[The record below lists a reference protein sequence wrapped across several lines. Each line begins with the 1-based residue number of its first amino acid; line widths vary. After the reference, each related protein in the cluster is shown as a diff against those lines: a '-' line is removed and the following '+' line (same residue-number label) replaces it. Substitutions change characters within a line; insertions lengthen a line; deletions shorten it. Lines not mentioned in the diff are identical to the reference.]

1 MGKKSTPKAPAAPD
15 PVKTAAAQAEL
26 NTKSAITQANLNRI
40 DQVTPQGTLTYTQ
53 TGTNADGTPKYTQT
67 QAYSPEQ
74 QNLYNQEVQVDSGLN
89 QLAVNNLGRVA
100 DVQSKPFTFDGMT
113 PTSAVSSNANN
124 IQTGLDY
131 SGVSAMP
138 TGDSFDAT
146 SKAAADAVYNQAAS
160 RLDPQYAQLEA
171 QERNR
176 LINSGISENSQAY
189 RTALDNFGRSRS
201 DAYNQANY
209 SSIAAGLAAQ
219 DQGFDQALQSRQQGV
234 SEVNQQGAFRNT
246 AANQQ
251 YNTNL
256 SAANQNNTVRQQQ
269 IQEASYLRNLPI
281 NDIAALL
288 GTGGSVSNPEFQSFS
303 QVGVA
308 APDYQGAVYQNYNAA
323 NQQYQAA
330 QQARSQGLGS
340 IFGLAGSLGAAA
352 ISDRRLKHSIKRVG
366 ELANGIATYVYSY
379 KGSAKRHFGVMAQE
393 VQQRLPDAVGQLSD
407 GTMFV
412 NYRKV
417 WGNAAA
423 A

>member
-1 MGKKSTPKAPAAPD
+1 MA
-15 PVKTAAAQAEL
+15 TANAQAEA
-26 NTKSAITQANLNRI
+26 NTKAAITQANLNRI
-40 DQVTPQGTLTYTQ
+40 DQVTPQGTLAYTQ
-53 TGTNADGTPKYTQT
+53 TGTYADGTPKYTQT
-67 QAYSPEQ
+67 QTYSPEQ
-74 QNLYNQEVQVDSGLN
+74 QNLYNQEVQVDAGLN
-89 QLAVNNLGRVA
+89 QLAVNNLDRVA
-100 DVQSKPFTFDGMT
+100 QAQNTPFNFDNMT
-113 PTSAVSSNANN
+113 PTRAVQPNTSA

-146 SKAAADAVYNQAAS
+146 SKAAADAVYKQAAS

-171 QERNR
+171 AERNR

-219 DQGFDQALQSRQQGV
+219 DQGFDQALASRQQGV
-234 SEVNQQGAFRNT
+234 SEVNQQGAFRNN
-246 AANQQ
+246 AANQS
-251 YNTNL
+251 YNTDL
-256 SAANQNNTVRQQQ
+256 SAANQNNAVRQQQ

-288 GTGGSVSNPEFQSFS
+288 GTGGQVSGPQFQDFA

-308 APDYQGAVYQNYNAA
+308 APDYQGAVQSNYNAQM
-323 NQQYQAA
+323 QQYTAQ
-330 QQARSQGLGS
+330 QQARSQGIGS
-340 IFGLAGSLGAAA
+340 IFGALGSLGGAA
-352 ISDRRLKHSIKRVG
+352 ILSDRRLKHSIKRIG
-366 ELANGIATYVYSY
+366 ELANGIGTYVYSY
-379 KGSAKRHFGVMAQE
+379 VGGTKRHFGVMAQE
-393 VQQRLPDAVGQLSD
+393 VQERMPEAVGQFAD

-417 WGNAAA
+417 WGNVAASNG
-423 A
+423 